1 MYFGVGKMNTSSK
14 KRRYITGFDGIRAIA
29 VIGVIL
35 YHLVPYDVQGGFLG
49 VPIFFVL
56 SGYLITDI
64 LNEEIQKNGKVNL
77 FSFYKKRMK
86 RLYPG
91 LVTMIV
97 ATSAYITLFQRSLL
111 TGIRNVIIGNLI
123 YVYNWVQVKQ
133 GQSYFDRFGAVQSPF
148 THLWS
153 LSIEGQ
159 FYLFWPIILTVLWV
173 ILRKKQPIFDVIF
186 IVAFFSALTMAL
198 LYKDGQDSSRIYF
211 GTDTRMFSILLG
223 TSLAVIW
230 PSKGLKNNLQKKSR
244 IILDGIGI
252 ASLIMII
259 LMFFSMSGES
269 DLTYHGGMF
278 FFSLISMLLIATVA
292 HPGADMNK
300 LLTNPIFTWLGKR
313 SYGIYLYQYPVMIF
327 YESHISNMAAHPWIH
342 FFIEICLILII
353 SHLSYRYIELP
364 LQHFDYSRTREV
376 IAELLKR
383 KSRYGWRR
391 LWIVGAIILI
401 ALTMTGAVFQP
412 KLQSNQEDKQLE
424 NVIKKNQKEVTK
436 SNKKLQDKGAQNSG
450 STSSSQESASNSTS
464 SSQAKSSS
472 QPVELTPQQQQQA
485 ATMRITAI
493 GDSVLA
499 DGSVKLKSIFQQMY
513 IDAKVGRQPR
523 DAIGILN
530 ELAQKGQLDNTVL
543 LSLGT
548 NGPFNDEELHQIM
561 GAIGNRRVYWIN
573 THVPTRR
580 WQGQVNDSL
589 NAATKTYSNLHVIDW
604 YDYSNNHTNWFYD
617 DNVHPNENGLNYYS
631 NFIAKEVLEEK

>member
-1 MYFGVGKMNTSSK
+1 MNVVSK
-14 KRRYITGFDGIRAIA
+14 KKCYITGFDGIRTLA

-64 LNEEIQKNGKVNL
+64 LNTEIKKNGKMDIL
-77 FSFYKKRMK
+77 LFYKKRVK

-111 TGIRNVIIGNLI
+111 LGLRNVIISNLF

-133 GQSYFDRFGAVQSPF
+133 GQSYFDRFGVQSPF

-173 ILRKKQPIFDVIF
+173 VIRKKQPIFDIIF
-186 IVAFFSALTMAL
+186 VAAFFSALMMAFL
-198 LYKDGQDSSRIYF
+198 FKEGQDPSRIYF

-223 TSLAVIW
+223 AGLAVIW
-230 PSKGLKNNLQKKSR
+230 PSSLLKAKIVNTSR
-244 IILDGIGI
+244 IILDVIGLL
-252 ASLIMII
+252 SLLTII
-259 LMFFSMSGES
+259 WMFFSMSGES

-278 FFSLISMLLIATVA
+278 FFSLISMILIATVA

-300 LLTNPIFTWLGKR
+300 LLTNPVFSWLGKR

-327 YESHISNMAAHPWIH
+327 YEAHIQNIAAHPWINAL
-342 FFIEICLILII
+342 IEITLIVII
-353 SHLSYRYIELP
+353 SHLSYTYIELP
-364 LQHFDYSRTREV
+364 LQHFDYRKTRKV
-376 IAELLKR
+376 VAEFFQKN
-383 KSRYGWRR
+383 SRYGWHR
-391 LWIVGAIILI
+391 LWIVGAAILI
-401 ALTMTGAVFQP
+401 CLTLIGTVFEP
-412 KLQSNQEDKQLE
+412 KVQSNQSAQELE
-424 NVIKKNQKEVTK
+424 KAINNNQKKVAED
-436 SNKKLQDKGAQNSG
+436 NKKLKKNSDQKDT
-450 STSSSQESASNSTS
+450 SLAESNSSSSSVKST
-464 SSQAKSSS
+464 QSSS
-472 QPVELTPQQQQQA
+472 QPDDLTAQQQQDAMNMQ
-485 ATMRITAI
+485 ITAI

-499 DGSVKLKSIFQQMY
+499 DGSVKLQSIFPKMY

-530 ELAQKGQLDNTVL
+530 SLAQKGQLDNTVL

-548 NGPFNDEELHQIM
+548 NGPFSDEELHQIM

-573 THVPTRR
+573 THVPTRS
-580 WQGQVNDSL
+580 WQNQVNTAL
-589 NAATKTYSNLHVIDW
+589 NNATKSYPNLRVIDW
-604 YDYSNNHTNWFYD
+604 YDYSNNHSSWFYD
-617 DNVHPNENGLNYYS
+617 DNVHPNEYGLTYYG
-631 NFIAKEVLEEK
+631 NFIAKQILEGK

>member
-1 MYFGVGKMNTSSK
+1 MNTSNK
-14 KRRYITGFDGIRAIA
+14 KRRYITGFDGIRTIA

-35 YHLVPYDVQGGFLG
+35 YHLVPYDIQGGFLG

-111 TGIRNVIIGNLI
+111 NGIRNVIVGNLF
-123 YVYNWVQVKQ
+123 YVYNWVQVRQ
-133 GQSYFDRFGAVQSPF
+133 GQSYFDRFGVQSPF

-173 ILRKKQPIFDVIF
+173 VLRKKQPIFDTIF

-244 IILDGIGI
+244 IILDCIGI
-252 ASLIMII
+252 VSLILII

-278 FFSLISMLLIATVA
+278 FFSLISVFLIATVA
-292 HPGADMNK
+292 HPGADLNK
-300 LLTNPIFTWLGKR
+300 LLTNRVFTWLGKR

-327 YESHISNMAAHPWIH
+327 YESHVNIAAHPWIH
-342 FFIEICLILII
+342 VVIEILLIVMI

-364 LQHFDYSRTREV
+364 LQHFDYSRTKEV
-376 IAELLKR
+376 IGEFFKK
-383 KSRYGWRR
+383 KSRYGWQR
-391 LWIVGAIILI
+391 LWIAGAVVMV

-412 KLQSNQEDKQLE
+412 KTQSNQGDQQLE
-424 NVIKKNQKEVTK
+424 NVIKKNQKEVTED
-436 SNKKLQDKGAQNSG
+436 NKKLQDKGKQG
-450 STSSSQESASNSTS
+450 TSSSSASSQKGTS
-464 SSQAKSSS
+464 SSAQSSS
-472 QPVELTPQQQQQA
+472 KSIQLTQSQQQQA
-485 ATMRITAI
+485 ANMKITAI

-499 DGSVKLKSIFQQMY
+499 DGSLKLKSIFQQMY

-530 ELAQKGQLDNTVL
+530 DLAQKGQLSNTVL

-548 NGPFNDEELHQIM
+548 NGPFNDGELHQIM

-580 WQGQVNDSL
+580 WQKQVNDSL
-589 NAATKTYSNLHVIDW
+589 NAATKTYSNLRIIDW

-617 DNVHPNENGLNYYS
+617 DNVHPNEYGLNYYG
-631 NFIAKEVLEEK
+631 NFIAKEILEDK

>member
-1 MYFGVGKMNTSSK
+1 MNTGSK
-14 KRRYITGFDGIRAIA
+14 KRRYITGFDGIRTLA

-35 YHLVPYDVQGGFLG
+35 YHLVPYDIQGGFLG

-64 LNEEIQKNGKVNL
+64 LNEEIQKKGKANL

-111 TGIRNVIIGNLI
+111 NGIRSVIFGNLL

-133 GQSYFDRFGAVQSPF
+133 GQSYFDRFEVQSPF

-159 FYLFWPIILTVLWV
+159 FYFFWPIVLTVLWV
-173 ILRKKQPIFDVIF
+173 LLRKKQPIFDTIF
-186 IVAFFSALTMAL
+186 LIAFFSALTMAL

-223 TSLAVIW
+223 TSLAIVW
-230 PSKGLKNNLQKKSR
+230 PSKELKTTLQKKSR
-244 IILDGIGI
+244 MILDGVGI
-252 ASLIMII
+252 VSLGLIVW
-259 LMFFSMSGES
+259 MFFSMSGES

-278 FFSLISMLLIATVA
+278 FFSLISMFLIATVA

-300 LLTNPIFTWLGKR
+300 LLTNPVFTWLGKR

-327 YESHISNMAAHPWIH
+327 YESHVQNIAAHPWLH
-342 FFIEICLILII
+342 VVIEISLIVII

-364 LQHFDYSRTREV
+364 LQHFDYSRTKEV
-376 IAELLKR
+376 VQEFFKK
-383 KSRYGWRR
+383 KSRYGWQR
-391 LWIVGAIILI
+391 LWVVGALLLIL
-401 ALTMTGAVFQP
+401 LTMTGAVFQP
-412 KLQSNQEDKQLE
+412 NAQSNQSGKQLE
-424 NVIKKNQKEVTK
+424 DVIKRNQKEVAED
-436 SNKKLQDKGAQNSG
+436 NKKLQGKEKQNTG
-450 STSSSQESASNSTS
+450 SASSSSQKNASSSSESAQS
-464 SSQAKSSS
+464 SSEPDQ
-472 QPVELTPQQQQQA
+472 LTQQQQQKA
-485 ATMRITAI
+485 AAMKITAI

-499 DGSVKLKSIFQQMY
+499 DGSVKLRSIFQQMY

-530 ELAQKGQLDNTVL
+530 GLAQKRQLDNTVL

-580 WQGQVNDSL
+580 WQKQVNDSL
-589 NAATKTYSNLHVIDW
+589 SAATKTYPNLRVIDW
-604 YDYSNNHTNWFYD
+604 YDYSNNHNNWFYD
-617 DNVHPNENGLNYYS
+617 DDVHPNEYGLNYYG
-631 NFIAKEVLEEK
+631 NFIAKEILEDK